1 MMKNIKELK
10 VSDLKKG
17 TSTCALKFDTTEEL
31 EPFNGIIGQERA
43 LAAVKSAIT
52 IAKKGF
58 NLYLAGDVGM
68 GKTAY
73 ALNIINKAAKKQKAP
88 NDYCYVYNF
97 DNPNEPL
104 MISLKAG
111 EGKEFKE
118 DMNKFVKKLL
128 NSLKGLFTSE
138 DFEKEKNGISER
150 YKAIR
155 ENIMKSFDQSTL
167 SQGFKVKTTPKGIFF
182 APVYKDKVLDEKEF
196 SKLDA
201 KTRKKYEDKSDEIR
215 AQIAEVMKELNKLE
229 KACID
234 ELTNYEQSVTTF
246 VVSKCMED
254 LKEKYKRHKKIQ
266 NYLFKVHEDVIKN
279 FELFLPKDNKEEAK
293 MAAMMPNFQKQM
305 KKPWENYRVNV
316 IVDNN
321 NTLHAPVV
329 RCTHLTYADLFGK
342 LEYENVMGSLKTDY
356 TMLKPGL
363 IHKAN
368 GGYLIVN
375 ARDLM
380 ANAMLWETFK
390 RVLKN
395 EEITIDSSRDM
406 NQNVSIISLRP
417 EPIPLNFQV
426 VLIGGEAIYQQL
438 CTLDPDFKKLFKIKA
453 DFDMTYEKTDS
464 NCLKLAQYI
473 AHVCNEYELIP
484 FSKDAVAKII
494 EYSSKLSGDKTKLT
508 AVQSQIKDLAIEAES
523 IARVSRKKVVEAEH
537 IESAI
542 KDITYRNAKFDD
554 NLKEMIDNN
563 VIMISTEDKKVGQIN
578 GLTIINTGDCQ
589 FGKPVRITANTYIG
603 KQGIVNIER
612 EVKMSGTTHSKGVF
626 ILSAYIGEKF
636 AQDMP
641 LSLTASICFEQLYNG
656 VDGDSA
662 SSTELY
668 AILSS
673 LSGVPIKQNLAVTG
687 SVNQKGEVQAIGGVT
702 EKIEGFFATCKKRG
716 LDGSHGVLIPTQN
729 IVNLTLNDEVTEAI
743 DKGLFH
749 IYPVSTIDEGI
760 EILTGVEAG
769 SVTDEGVYPANSVN
783 ALAYEKLKKYAEK
796 SKLLAD

>member
-1 MMKNIKELK
+1 MKKITELK

-17 TSTCALKFDTTEEL
+17 VQGNSLKFETTNDL

-43 LAAVKSAIT
+43 LAAVKTAIT
-52 IAKKGF
+52 INKKGF
-58 NLYLAGDVGM
+58 NLYLAGDVGI

-73 ALNIINKAAKKQKAP
+73 ALNIINKAAQKQKAP

-118 DMNKFVKKLL
+118 DMNKFIKKLT

-150 YKAIR
+150 YKNIR

-167 SQGFKVKTTPKGIFF
+167 SQGFKIKTTAKGIFF
-182 APVYKDKVLDEKEF
+182 APVYKGNVLDEKEF
-196 SKLDA
+196 NKLDA

-215 AQIAEVMKELNKLE
+215 AQIAEVMKELTKLE
-229 KACID
+229 KNCIE

-254 LKEKYKRHKKIQ
+254 LKVKYKKQLKIQ
-266 NYLFKVHEDVIKN
+266 NFLYSVQNDVIKN
-279 FELFLPKDNKEEAK
+279 FELFLPKPENENEK
-293 MAAMMPNFQKQM
+293 MANMFPNMQRQI

-321 NTLHAPVV
+321 KTLHAPVI
-329 RCTHLTYADLFGK
+329 RCTNLTYADLFGK

-356 TMLKPGL
+356 TMLKAGL

-380 ANAMLWETFK
+380 ANVTLWEAFK

-438 CTLDPDFKKLFKIKA
+438 CTLDPDFKKLFKVKA
-453 DFDMTYEKTDS
+453 DFDMTYEKTES
-464 NCLKLAQYI
+464 NCLKLAQYV
-473 AHVCNEYELIP
+473 AHVCKEYDLAP
-484 FSKDAVAKII
+484 FSRDAVCKII

-508 AVQSQIKDLAIEAES
+508 AVQSQIKDLIIESES
-523 IARVSRKKVVEAEH
+523 KARIAKCKVVSSEH

-542 KDITYRNAKFDD
+542 NDIIFRNSKYDD
-554 NLKEMIDNN
+554 NLKELIDNN
-563 VIMISTEDKKVGQIN
+563 TIMISTEEEKIGQIN
-578 GLTIINTGDCQ
+578 GLTIINTGDCT

-603 KQGIVNIER
+603 KNGIVNIER
-612 EVKMSGTTHSKGVF
+612 EVKMSGNTHSKGVF

-636 AQDMP
+636 AQEMP

-673 LSGVPIKQNLAVTG
+673 LSGIPIKQYLAVTG

-716 LDGSHGVLIPTQN
+716 LDGKHGVIIPVQN
-729 IVNLTLNDEVTEAI
+729 VKNLTLNNEVLKAI
-743 DKGLFH
+743 EDGLFH

-769 SVTDEGVYPANSVN
+769 QITEEGVYPANSVN